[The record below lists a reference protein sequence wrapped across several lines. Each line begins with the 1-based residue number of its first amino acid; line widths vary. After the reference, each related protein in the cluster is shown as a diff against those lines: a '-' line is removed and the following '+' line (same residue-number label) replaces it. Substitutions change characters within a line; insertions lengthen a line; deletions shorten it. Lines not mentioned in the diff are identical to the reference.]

1 MDMASEEQIE
11 MLFLDCEPRAV
22 PAVGAAYGL
31 NLVVDDSL
39 ARQPDVYFDGGD
51 HANPVRING
60 VSFEKLMA
68 DARHGGIHR
77 TRLRSFCGG
86 RVQ

>member
-11 MLFLDCEPRAV
+11 MLFLDCEPGAV
-22 PAVGAAYGL
+22 PAIGAAYGL
-31 NLVVDDSL
+31 NVVVDDSL
-39 ARQPDVYFDGGD
+39 ARQPDVYFED
-51 HANPVRING
+51 HANRVRING
-60 VSFEKLMA
+60 ASFEKLMA